1 MKKHSANVYQNN
13 NEALSMKIKK
23 ISLVFLLLITSIV
36 SAKQKIVSDFQARL
50 DAFNQ
55 EILKNS
61 QAWSQAKQSCTEL
74 NNCDVHEEFLRIDA
88 QQKIILKKTY
98 LINCTMLL
106 HDEATKLG
114 IENLFNQ
121 QRIIKKI
128 IKK

>member
-1 MKKHSANVYQNN
+1 
-13 NEALSMKIKK
+13 MKIKK
-23 ISLVFLLLITSIV
+23 ISLVLLLLTTSLV
-36 SAKQKIVSDFQARL
+36 SAKQKVVSDFQARL
-50 DAFNQ
+50 DEFNQ

-61 QAWSQAKQSCTEL
+61 QAWSQAKQECTEL
-74 NNCDVHEEFLRIDA
+74 NNCDIHEEFQRLSA

-98 LINCTMLL
+98 LINCAMLL

-121 QRIIKKI
+121 QRVIKKI